1 MNQCEWWSNG
11 GPCVYWPG
19 LFEFVLERSLGDVQ
33 LAHLV
38 RESVL
43 HVVTTQ
49 LHVRPVRPVLE
60 SSLRQ
65 LRRVDLRA
73 DRVLDASDFFLQVRN
88 LFLRLKVTQRPN
100 FCKKNRFSYELETDR
115 AYRVE
120 VVRKDRAK
128 NISVGKVL
136 KQLWSLMS
144 CCLSVWC
151 VTAVSDNIM

>member
-65 LRRVDLRA
+65 LSRVDLRA

-88 LFLRLKVTQRPN
+88 LFLRLKVTERPS
-100 FCKKNRFSYELETDR
+100 FCKKNRFSYELGIGRTALKLSERIDRQKYFSWKSLETAMKSD
-115 AYRVE
+115 E
-120 VVRKDRAK
+120 LLF
-128 NISVGKVL
+128 VGMMCD
-136 KQLWSLMS
+136 SR
-144 CCLSVWC
+144 
-151 VTAVSDNIM
+151 